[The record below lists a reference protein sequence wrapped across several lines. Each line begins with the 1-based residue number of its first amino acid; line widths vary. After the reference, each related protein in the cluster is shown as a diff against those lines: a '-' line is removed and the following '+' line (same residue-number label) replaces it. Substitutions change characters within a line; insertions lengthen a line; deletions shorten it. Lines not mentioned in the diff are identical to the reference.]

1 MLDLGGGG
9 VSVLGWAGFE
19 GEKVG
24 VGGGESVN
32 MLVRLK
38 ASTRE
43 VGTYPRLSSSRF

>member
-32 MLVRLK
+32 MSARLQ
-38 ASTRE
+38 S
-43 VGTYPRLSSSRF
+43 

>member
-9 VSVLGWAGFE
+9 VSVLGWDGLE

-32 MLVRLK
+32 MLVRLQ
-38 ASTRE
+38 ASVRE
-43 VGTYPRLSSSRF
+43 VITYPLLSSSHF